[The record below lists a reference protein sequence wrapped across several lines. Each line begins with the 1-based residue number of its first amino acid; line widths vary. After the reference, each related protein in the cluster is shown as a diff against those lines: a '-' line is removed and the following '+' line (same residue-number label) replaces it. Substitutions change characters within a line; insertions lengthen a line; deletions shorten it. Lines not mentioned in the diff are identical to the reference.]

1 LKGEF
6 TVATTGAA
14 RARESTLPR
23 SATITIRKQEPIPCG
38 KVEVEPWLGR
48 VHFVNKDKKD
58 YRLRFWKRDT
68 DPFAGIDML
77 IPAGGRITVLIKK
90 GDEFDYGV
98 VDIGDR
104 VATGKG
110 PGPIVN

>member
-1 LKGEF
+1 
-6 TVATTGAA
+6 VATTGAA
-14 RARESTLPR
+14 KAKESALPR
-23 SATITIRKQEPIPCG
+23 SATITISKQEPIPYG
-38 KVEVEPWLGR
+38 RVEVEPWLGR

-68 DPFAGIDML
+68 DPFTGIDIL
-77 IPAGGRITVLIKK
+77 IPASGRITVMIKK
-90 GDEFDYGV
+90 GDEFHYGV

-104 VATGKG
+104 AASGKG